1 MISIF
6 AKRTLNGIKK
16 ENTDSNPSCKNRES
30 WESGI
35 CDGCTGGLLWTL
47 FSSASEFTYRGK
59 DFPCMTAHLKYG
71 PAIRNLILHQQ
82 FELSYIYEEPL
93 KHFDEDTAIH
103 VENIQGNIL
112 FIYAKE
118 DLMWPSKEAVAYM
131 VNRLEKHRFAFR
143 VDVLEYE
150 KASHI
155 LVPLNPSKLKMFKI
169 ERQYPEDCRRSREDA
184 FHKTIKWISEVK

>member
-1 MISIF
+1 
-6 AKRTLNGIKK
+6 
-16 ENTDSNPSCKNRES
+16 
-30 WESGI
+30 
-35 CDGCTGGLLWTL
+35 
-47 FSSASEFTYRGK
+47 
-59 DFPCMTAHLKYG
+59 MTAHLKYG

-155 LVPLNPSKLKMFKI
+155 LNV
-169 ERQYPEDCRRSREDA
+169 
-184 FHKTIKWISEVK
+184 